1 MKNLW
6 MLLSACCVSFLFSC
20 SQPLASNDPAQ
31 AIDTSAFTP
40 PRKLT
45 AAEQQ
50 VSNSSALFGLK
61 LFQQAAQFESGKN
74 MFVSPLSYAM
84 ALGMTANGANGAT
97 RDSMLKALELAGAN
111 TQEANAAFRSLTDL
125 LLATDKNVEFRI
137 ANSIWYNQRFSVE
150 QPFLDLARQYFDAEV
165 RGMNFADPN
174 TVPTINNWVEQ
185 KTNSRIK
192 NLLQSPFDPNV
203 DLMALINAIYFN
215 GAWTYRFE
223 QQNTKD
229 DFFTS
234 ENGTKISC
242 KMMRLDK
249 EASFGMASGQGFT
262 AIDIPYSH
270 RQYTMTVVLPNQG
283 QKLGDVVKSITPA
296 TWQTLT
302 SRFAT
307 STSNVILAMPKFK
320 LETRYEESRNNPR
333 ELHGLGF
340 GIAFNGKNADLT
352 KMYKRES
359 LQGENAYI
367 GKVIH
372 QTFLQ
377 VDERGTEAAAATA
390 VVVVRTTSIGPSG
403 PVEVRLDRP
412 FAFFIREKNSGAI
425 LFAGTMYEPKN

>member
-1 MKNLW
+1 MFASVFCIITIAV
-6 MLLSACCVSFLFSC
+6 LLLASC
-20 SQPLASNDPAQ
+20 SQAVQGDDKPLDN
-31 AIDTSAFTP
+31 TAFTP

-45 AAEQQ
+45 PAEQQ

-61 LFQQAAQFESGKN
+61 LFQQAAQFEAGKN

-97 RDSMLKALELAGAN
+97 RDSMFKALELAGVN

-125 LLATDKNVEFRI
+125 LLSTDKNVEFRI
-137 ANSIWYNQRFSVE
+137 ANSIWHNQRFSVE

-165 RGMNFADPN
+165 RGMNFADPA

-192 NLLQSPFDPNV
+192 NLLQQPFNAEK

-223 QQNTKD
+223 PQNTKPD
-229 DFFTS
+229 VFTG
-234 ENGTKISC
+234 ENGTKTPC
-242 KMMRLDK
+242 TMMRLDK
-249 EASFGMASGQGFT
+249 EASFGLASGQGFT

-283 QKLGDVVKSITPA
+283 QKLADVVRSITPA
-296 TWQTLT
+296 AWQTLT

-320 LETRYEESRNNPR
+320 MEARYEEDSSRKR
-333 ELHGLGF
+333 ELHALGF
-340 GIAFNGKNADLT
+340 GIAFNGRQADLT
-352 KMYKRES
+352 RMYKRES
-359 LQGENAYI
+359 LGGENAYI

-390 VVVVRTTSIGPSG
+390 VVVIRTTSIGPSE
-403 PVEVRLDRP
+403 PQEIRLDRP